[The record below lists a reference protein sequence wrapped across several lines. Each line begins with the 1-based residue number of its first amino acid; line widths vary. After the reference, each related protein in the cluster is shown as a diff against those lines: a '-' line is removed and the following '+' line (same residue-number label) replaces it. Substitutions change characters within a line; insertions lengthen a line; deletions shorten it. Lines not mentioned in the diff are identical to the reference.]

1 MKRVSPFPLPRQAGG
16 RRNPRFVGK
25 LMVTLAVSGFVTAG
39 VGWAGLTEGT
49 AHADPFGNHQWCPGQ
64 DLPKSDVPITWDMGT
79 CHDYHYQGAWTVVE
93 GVRPNPCPPVAF
105 MCP

>member
-1 MKRVSPFPLPRQAGG
+1 MKRVWPFLLPRHARG
-16 RRNPRFVGK
+16 RRNPRFARKLVVALAASALATVG
-25 LMVTLAVSGFVTAG
+25 A
-39 VGWAGLTEGT
+39 GWAEGT

-64 DLPKSDVPITWDMGT
+64 DLPRSDVPITWDMGS